1 MKTGVVVGL
10 GILATVVLT
19 GMVLVVSA
27 IGFYNTSIRMEN
39 GIKAQY
45 EQNKNNYDNYFKK
58 LKEVAQVPDMY
69 VADMKKLWDGVM
81 AGRYGAKGSQAVFQF
96 IKEQNP
102 QIDPSLYKKVQDV
115 VEAGRNGFEADQKML
130 IDKKREYDN
139 YRMGFPNNVLAGFMG
154 FPKIDLD
161 KFRIVTSDETEGV
174 FERKKSEPIKLR

>member
-1 MKTGVVVGL
+1 MKKGVVIGL
-10 GILATVVLT
+10 G
-19 GMVLVVSA
+19 VLVFFVLMGATLFGAVVS
-27 IGFYNTSIRMEN
+27 FYNTSIRMEN

-69 VADMKKLWDGVM
+69 VADMKKLWDGVR
-81 AGRYGAKGSQAVFQF
+81 AGRYGTKGSQAVFQF

-102 QIDPSLYKKVQDV
+102 QVDASLYKKVQDV

>member
-1 MKTGVVVGL
+1 MKTSVMVGL
-10 GILATVVLT
+10 GILAAVVLA
-19 GMVLVVSA
+19 GVVLFGSV
-27 IGFYNTSIRMEN
+27 IGFYNTSIRIEN

-69 VADMKKLWDGVM
+69 VADMKKLWDGAM
-81 AGRYGAKGSQAVFQF
+81 TDRYGAGGSKAVFQW
-96 IKEQNP
+96 IQEKNP
-102 QIDPSLYKKVQDV
+102 QVDSSLYKKIQDV
-115 VEAGRNGFEADQKML
+115 VEAGRNSFEADQKML